1 MKSSV
6 RCDFTDIGCNTIPG
20 VQSYL
25 VSAPTGTTLFRPGD
39 SCRNGLVVLSG
50 RVRVGRLT
58 ATGHELVLYRVGAGE
73 ACAIT
78 TTCLLGEEVYPAHAH
93 VKCPVLAL
101 ALPPEVFRRHLCVDE
116 CFRTVVFRHH
126 ARAMGDLIRRIE
138 SITSER
144 IEVRLARCLLER
156 ADPSLVAATHEE
168 IAGDIGT
175 TREVVSRNLKLFERQ
190 GWVRLHRKSIEVV
203 DRGRLRSLDGAD

>member
-1 MKSSV
+1 
-6 RCDFTDIGCNTIPG
+6 
-20 VQSYL
+20 
-25 VSAPTGTTLFRPGD
+25 
-39 SCRNGLVVLSG
+39 
-50 RVRVGRLT
+50 
-58 ATGHELVLYRVGAGE
+58 
-73 ACAIT
+73 
-78 TTCLLGEEVYPAHAH
+78 
-93 VKCPVLAL
+93 
-101 ALPPEVFRRHLCVDE
+101 
-116 CFRTVVFRHH
+116 
-126 ARAMGDLIRRIE
+126 MGDLIRRIE